1 MDRAMVVALHMG
13 TQVFHQGHL
22 QMLLGAL
29 RWLIEI
35 GVDLLTRTSCNK
47 LFLLVT
53 KGLVLGLLGC
63 SCFSSRILMILYDL
77 VGLYFL
83 FSCWGL
89 GLIDVLEF
97 SWFCKTI
104 RELISIWVHWMLISC
119 HRFQLSFF
127 ELDLLV

>member
-97 SWFCKTI
+97 S
-104 RELISIWVHWMLISC
+104 
-119 HRFQLSFF
+119 
-127 ELDLLV
+127 